1 MVAMTRARPA
11 SYGLGNPPPLDRWID
26 AVLMLV
32 VCLVQGVRATF
43 GMRRR
48 SSIGDWHTE
57 AEAPALPQ
65 TKPDIQLEATQPNH
79 AVILGL
85 VPRIPVGPTR
95 GQADTPHETINRD
108 SRDKPENDT
117 VDVDRLVTSLSIG
130 LPRDLSSE
138 AQRAQGEG
146 GDPVSARSALP
157 TRTISPRSFR
167 RTSESR
173 VDRAP
178 CSDLQLQVCIRRHTV
193 PAFRPSP
200 E

>member
-65 TKPDIQLEATQPNH
+65 TKPDMHLKEDTTPTDLPAR
-79 AVILGL
+79 
-85 VPRIPVGPTR
+85 VP
-95 GQADTPHETINRD
+95 
-108 SRDKPENDT
+108 
-117 VDVDRLVTSLSIG
+117 
-130 LPRDLSSE
+130 
-138 AQRAQGEG
+138 GEG
-146 GDPVSARSALP
+146 GGVDSHLKCNGLRCRENASAGVFQPRAL
-157 TRTISPRSFR
+157 RG
-167 RTSESR
+167 
-173 VDRAP
+173 VA
-178 CSDLQLQVCIRRHTV
+178 L
-193 PAFRPSP
+193 
-200 E
+200 